1 MAGPTIGLP
10 KRPYLDPRFNNK
22 GNKLRPKYESPVDML
37 ENLENDPL
45 FREQTRKAPKQTRLR
60 PPMQNLIYDPRVHRG
75 NLFRRPRVEDDG
87 PKPPPRVIKRLQL
100 SCTPE
105 PLVGRQHM
113 DIQTD
118 MFLEDRGKEMT
129 YNDFDTQTDEFLD
142 RPQTPFFIPWK
153 SGPDAF
159 TQIFPGDLFDFD
171 MEVEPLCEVLAGRAL
186 EQGLMEVQE
195 EKQLEH
201 LRCHQDLFEQMRV
214 AELTATQRME
224 AAERRLME
232 EKELRLK
239 QEKARL
245 KEEEILRLRTE
256 AMGYAM
262 RILKGVTD
270 KVYDKLTRDGY
281 FYDPVERELEEKY
294 IPVLLRQMQNDVTDM
309 VRSRHAVA
317 IMADEATPA
326 LDTAERAVDS
336 IDLIMSRLMN
346 VLDSWI
352 SFEDNVMVEL
362 AAAEQA
368 SQRVMTGVAGEVE
381 LVQHTSTDV
390 TAALLDMTEVTH
402 VQNAEGARSLVEML
416 LEGLDPQ

>member
-1 MAGPTIGLP
+1 MST
-10 KRPYLDPRFNNK
+10 
-22 GNKLRPKYESPVDML
+22 V
-37 ENLENDPL
+37 
-45 FREQTRKAPKQTRLR
+45 T
-60 PPMQNLIYDPRVHRG
+60 
-75 NLFRRPRVEDDG
+75 
-87 PKPPPRVIKRLQL
+87 LQ
-100 SCTPE
+100 
-105 PLVGRQHM
+105 
-113 DIQTD
+113 
-118 MFLEDRGKEMT
+118 
-129 YNDFDTQTDEFLD
+129 
-142 RPQTPFFIPWK
+142 
-153 SGPDAF
+153 
-159 TQIFPGDLFDFD
+159 
-171 MEVEPLCEVLAGRAL
+171 
-186 EQGLMEVQE
+186 
-195 EKQLEH
+195 
-201 LRCHQDLFEQMRV
+201 
-214 AELTATQRME
+214 
-224 AAERRLME
+224 
-232 EKELRLK
+232 
-239 QEKARL
+239 
-245 KEEEILRLRTE
+245 TE

-317 IMADEATPA
+317 IMVRLPSQMALSSTLIVCGQFFSTPLTLHEHNNAGLCVVQADEATPA

-390 TAALLDMTEVTH
+390 TAALLDMVTPLSPI
-402 VQNAEGARSLVEML
+402 APSFRSEQIFNL
-416 LEGLDPQ
+416 GS